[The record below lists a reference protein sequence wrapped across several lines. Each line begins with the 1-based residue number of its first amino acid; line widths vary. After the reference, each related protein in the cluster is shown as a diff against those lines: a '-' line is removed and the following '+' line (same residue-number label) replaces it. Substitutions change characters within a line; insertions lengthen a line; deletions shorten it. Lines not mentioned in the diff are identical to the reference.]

1 MTSDQIITRIN
12 IDIHEYL
19 EYI

>member
-1 MTSDQIITRIN
+1 VLKSM

-19 EYI
+19 V